1 MNPSPTEDDKASM
14 KDVAIKAIKLLGGPV
29 EAQRKVQAPTYQ
41 SVQSWA
47 SNGVPPRYCIR
58 VSELTGIRLDEL
70 RPNDWAR
77 YWIVPFTAKAK
88 ESSHA

>member
-1 MNPSPTEDDKASM
+1 MTTATTNDDKASM

-70 RPNDWAR
+70 RPNDWDR
-77 YWIVPFTAKAK
+77 YWITPSAAQPK
-88 ESSHA
+88 EQAHG

>member
-77 YWIVPFTAKAK
+77 YWLVPFTSKAK